1 MFAPVKPENTDTRND
16 VVDNNFIR
24 NEPLFHLP
32 VIATLFLSFVFV
44 CTATVDLR
52 HHVRDLAL
60 VGIPIFAAC
69 TAMKAVIGSLVAERC
84 HRKCVAVSRGMQGM
98 SLYTRQLETSSARA
112 CDNCIQIFR
121 CKCQRHLTTYAAHVL
136 ACVASSTALRRVNPS
151 EGTLPSALEHLTTTA
166 RMNPRSALFVLE
178 MPAVAVML
186 TMSLLLFPVISAQT
200 CVQNPTLGQA
210 RAQLAAASLPSG
222 LVFFAGG
229 WTGIGTSA
237 CVCQLRRV
245 FLCCRDLTT
254 TVLLRCCVPLMLL
267 YTACVCG
274 GLC

>member
-52 HHVRDLAL
+52 HHVRDLTL

-69 TAMKAVIGSLVAERC
+69 TAMKAVIGSLVAESF
-84 HRKCVAVSRGMQGM
+84 HRKCVAVSRGMQDM
-98 SLYTRQLETSSARA
+98 SLCTRQLETSSARA
-112 CDNCIQIFR
+112 CDKNIQIFR
-121 CKCQRHLTTYAAHVL
+121 CTCQRHLTTSAAHLL
-136 ACVASSTALRRVNPS
+136 ACAASSTALRRVNPS
-151 EGTLPSALEHLTTTA
+151 ERTLLSALEHLTTTA
-166 RMNPRSALFVLE
+166 RMNLRSALFVLVK
-178 MPAVAVML
+178 PAVAVML

-200 CVQNPTLGQA
+200 CANPTLGQA

-229 WTGIGTSA
+229 WTGKGTSV

-245 FLCCRDLTT
+245 FLCGRDLTT

-267 YTACVCG
+267 YTVCVCE
-274 GLC
+274 GLR